1 MSFQDRRHVST
12 GNLYCHDLIG
22 IQSDKN
28 VEYMNT
34 NHIMVTYHLPPLL
47 NQSRVEKDF
56 ASSFE

>member
-1 MSFQDRRHVST
+1 MST
-12 GNLYCHDLIG
+12 GNLYRHDLLG

-34 NHIMVTYHLPPLL
+34 NHNNYSYLPYLPSLL

>member
-1 MSFQDRRHVST
+1 MST
-12 GNLYCHDLIG
+12 GNLYRHDLLG

-34 NHIMVTYHLPPLL
+34 NHIICYLPYLPSLL

>member
-1 MSFQDRRHVST
+1 MSTR
-12 GNLYCHDLIG
+12 NLYRHDLLG

-34 NHIMVTYHLPPLL
+34 NHIMVTYHLPSLL
-47 NQSRVEKDF
+47 NQSRIEKDF